1 MANSF
6 IKPEKIAA
14 TALGLLQRE
23 IVLPSLVWR
32 DAGGSFRGVEGDTI
46 TIRIPARAMARVRQL
61 RGNRTADFNGAGII
75 TLDDLSETSVDV
87 TLDQEVY
94 NGARVTDEELTL
106 DINDFVGQVLMPQV
120 RAVAEGLENKLA
132 DTMTGATYT
141 AEIDIAGTG
150 NDVVYDAMIDARK
163 FLNINNVPQNDRIVV
178 VGPGMEAR
186 FLKDDHL
193 NHVDLS
199 GSDSALRDATIG
211 RIAGFNQVVV
221 SNALPEDVGFAFHRT
236 AYVLSTQAPLV
247 PAGVPFGASQSYQGL
262 GMRWIRDYD
271 PGNLQDRSI
280 LGCYAG
286 TNIIADGPTSSEIQT
301 VTISGSPTGGK
312 FTLTFDGQTTGDIA
326 YNATA
331 AAVQSA
337 LRALSNVAGDEVT
350 VTGSGGGPYTVT
362 FSMGRNVPQMTA
374 TGSLTGGSTP
384 GVAVATSTQG
394 GQPPKSFVRA
404 VKLQLS

>member
-1 MANSF
+1 MPNSF
-6 IKPEKIAA
+6 IKAERIAA

-23 IVLPSLVWR
+23 IVLPGCVWR
-32 DAGGSFRGVEGDTI
+32 NAGGSFQGAAGDTI
-46 TIRIPARAMARVRQL
+46 TIRIPARASARVRNL

-75 TLDDLSETSVDV
+75 TLDDLAETSVDI

-94 NGARVTDEELTL
+94 HGARVTDEELTL
-106 DINDFVGQVLMPQV
+106 DITSFADQILVPQV
-120 RAVAEGLENKLA
+120 RAVAEGLEDKLA
-132 DTMTGATYT
+132 DTMTGASYAAT
-141 AEIDIAGTG
+141 IDIAGSG
-150 NDVVYDAMIDARK
+150 NDVVFDAMVDARK
-163 FLNINNVPQNDRIVV
+163 FLNVHNVPTNDRLVV

-193 NHVDLS
+193 NHYDNS

-236 AYVLSTQAPLV
+236 AFVLSTQAPLV

-286 TNIIADGPTSSEIQT
+286 TGIIADGPTSAETQT
-301 VTISGSPTGGK
+301 VTISGSPTGGS
-312 FTLTFDGQTTGDIA
+312 FTLTFNGQTTSAIA

-337 LRALSNVAGDEVT
+337 LRQLNNLSAEDVS
-350 VTGSGGGPYTVT
+350 VTGSAGGPYTVK
-362 FSMGRNVPQMTA
+362 FDMDANVAQMTA
-374 TGSLTGGSTP
+374 TGSLTGGSSP
-384 GVAVATSTQG
+384 SVAVATSSQG
-394 GQPPKSFVRA
+394 GQAPKSFVRA
-404 VKLQLS
+404 VKLQLA